1 MTTIIIG
8 GGVAG
13 LVAATSI
20 ARTGR
25 EVTLLEKASAPGGRA
40 ATREKHGFLF
50 NLGPHAL
57 YREGELRSA
66 LRSFGIDPPGAI
78 PGASGGFALHGGRLH
93 TLPTGFLSLVTTN
106 LLPLS

>member
-13 LVAATSI
+13 LVAATST
-20 ARTGR
+20 AKAGQK
-25 EVTLLEKASAPGGRA
+25 VLLLEKAAALGGRA
-40 ATREKHGFLF
+40 ATREKNGFLF

-57 YREGELRSA
+57 YREGELRHT

-78 PGASGGFALHGGRLH
+78 PGANGGFAMYGGRPH
-93 TLPTGFLSLVTTN
+93 TLPTGFMSRVTTD
-106 LLPLS
+106 PV